1 MWGHLAARCPQ
12 ARRDRNVSPEHAASG
27 LFTKSSALTF
37 GKTIMSFTRM
47 RTGKRGEEL
56 AAAHLAEAGYRIVER
71 NYRCIFGEIDIVAE
85 EGETLVFVEVKSRR
99 TEAYGDPQLAVGHEK
114 QKKISRIA
122 MNYLSEKRLRH
133 RQARF
138 DVVAVK
144 LRPTGSRIELIR
156 NAFELS

>member
-1 MWGHLAARCPQ
+1 
-12 ARRDRNVSPEHAASG
+12 
-27 LFTKSSALTF
+27 
-37 GKTIMSFTRM
+37 MSLMRM

-56 AAAHLAEAGYRIVER
+56 AAAYLAEAGYRIVER

-99 TEAYGDPQLAVGHEK
+99 SEAYGDPQLAVGHEK

-122 MNYLSEKRLRH
+122 MHYLAESRLRH
-133 RQARF
+133 RPARF

-144 LRPTGSRIELIR
+144 LLPEGHKIELIR
-156 NAFELS
+156 DAFELAFG

>member
-1 MWGHLAARCPQ
+1 
-12 ARRDRNVSPEHAASG
+12 
-27 LFTKSSALTF
+27 
-37 GKTIMSFTRM
+37 MSFM
-47 RTGKRGEEL
+47 RISTGKRGEEL
-56 AAAHLAEAGYRIVER
+56 AAAHLAVVGYRIVER
-71 NYRCIFGEIDIVAE
+71 NYRCVFGEIDIVAE

-99 TEAYGDPQLAVGHEK
+99 STAYGDPQLAVGPQK

-122 MNYLSEKRLRH
+122 MNYLSERRLRH

-144 LRPTGSRIELIR
+144 LRPAGPGIEIIR